1 MSFARDPMWTFRF
14 LLALWA
20 AVQDSCSHTKFQ
32 QKCHM
37 GSRAIRHSIFDFPYK
52 TWKSYSL
59 RFLEKFDAGAKK
71 ISFKSLLFYATA
83 GSSFENNS
91 YPKLII
97 PTFHSSPDENKT
109 GFERL
114 STSRIWLLDVQ
125 KVFSKNAKN
134 SFEISMFQFELSFE
148 HPKNLFRR
156 VVFQY
161 KSEVR
166 IKIRAILVGIIDF

>member
-1 MSFARDPMWTFRF
+1 MS
-14 LLALWA
+14 
-20 AVQDSCSHTKFQ
+20 
-32 QKCHM
+32 
-37 GSRAIRHSIFDFPYK
+37 
-52 TWKSYSL
+52 
-59 RFLEKFDAGAKK
+59 
-71 ISFKSLLFYATA
+71 TA
-83 GSSFENNS
+83 GSSLPGKS
-91 YPKLII
+91 YSELII

-134 SFEISMFQFELSFE
+134 SFEISMFQFELSSE
-148 HPKNLFRR
+148 HPKNMFRR

-166 IKIRAILVGIIDF
+166 IKIGAFPLGIIDF